1 MLDFTRYNKY
11 IILEVS
17 QYYSAKY
24 TECFHGLINE
34 RNSKQ
39 IGDLI
44 QEINNKIHIQIWY
57 QDGWASIIY
66 VLFIF

>member
-24 TECFHGLINE
+24 TECFHSLINE

-39 IGDLI
+39 
-44 QEINNKIHIQIWY
+44 
-57 QDGWASIIY
+57 
-66 VLFIF
+66 